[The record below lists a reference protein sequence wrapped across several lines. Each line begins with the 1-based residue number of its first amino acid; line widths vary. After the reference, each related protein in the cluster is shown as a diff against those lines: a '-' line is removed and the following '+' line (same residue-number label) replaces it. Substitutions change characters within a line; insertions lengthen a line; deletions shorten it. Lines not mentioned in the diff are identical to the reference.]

1 MELTKAQQ
9 AIIKKTAAMIQKRF
23 AAEPSGHDWWHIY
36 RVWKSAAY
44 LAKKENASPFI
55 VELAALLHDIA
66 DWKFH
71 GGNEQ
76 LGPQLA
82 REWLEKL
89 QVKNETV
96 NAVSGIIE
104 NLSFKGLGVK
114 NKIKTLEGKI
124 VQDADRLDAIGAIG
138 IARTFAYGGYKGRE
152 IYNPSIPPVKH
163 RTFLQY
169 KRSQG
174 PTINHFYEKLLHL
187 KSLMNTATA
196 KKIAENRHQILEKFL
211 KDFFREWECRLS

>member
-1 MELTKAQQ
+1 
-9 AIIKKTAAMIQKRF
+9 
-23 AAEPSGHDWWHIY
+23 
-36 RVWKSAAY
+36 
-44 LAKKENASPFI
+44 
-55 VELAALLHDIA
+55 
-66 DWKFH
+66 
-71 GGNEQ
+71 

-82 REWLEKL
+82 GEWLRKL
-89 QVKNETV
+89 QVKNETID
-96 NAVSGIIE
+96 AVSGIIE

-138 IARTFAYGGYKGRE
+138 IARTFAYGGFKGRE
-152 IYNPSIPPVKH
+152 MYNPSIPPAKH

-187 KSLMNTATA
+187 KSLMNTSTA
-196 KKIAENRHQILEKFL
+196 KKIAKNRHQILENFL
-211 KDFFREWECRLS
+211 KEFFKEWKCLFSKKNP